1 MYIELKDL
9 TKKRNIALISV
20 FILIIGSSYLFIN
33 NKGNTQRVTSVIY
46 TDKTIREKLGKIK
59 DYSIKQYGS
68 DFYTDAKRPL
78 YSYKV
83 EITGQKQ
90 DGVVDIEMR
99 KDLNKIKYLYT
110 IKIKEEGHSMGF
122 RIRFGKH

>member
-9 TKKRNIALISV
+9 KKKRNIALITV
-20 FILIIGSSYLFIN
+20 FILIMGSSYLFIN
-33 NKGNTQRVTSVIY
+33 NKENTQRVKSVIY
-46 TDKTIREKLGKIK
+46 TDKTIREKFGKIK

-68 DFYTDAKRPL
+68 DFYTDAERPL

-83 EITGQKQ
+83 EVTGQTQ

-110 IKIKEEGHSMGF
+110 IKIKEEGHSIGF

>member
-1 MYIELKDL
+1 MYIEFKDL
-9 TKKRNIALISV
+9 MKKRNIALITI
-20 FILIIGSSYLFIN
+20 FILIIGSGYLFIN
-33 NKGNTQRVTSVIY
+33 NKENTQRVKSVVY
-46 TDKTIREKLGKIK
+46 TDKTIRQKFGKIK

-68 DFYTDAKRPL
+68 DF
-78 YSYKV
+78 YKV

-99 KDLNKIKYLYT
+99 KDFNKIKYLYT
-110 IKIKEEGHSMGF
+110 IKVKEEGHSMGF

>member
-1 MYIELKDL
+1 MYIEFKDL
-9 TKKRNIALISV
+9 MKKRNIALITI
-20 FILIIGSSYLFIN
+20 FILIIGSGYLFIN
-33 NKGNTQRVTSVIY
+33 NKENTQRVKSVVY
-46 TDKTIREKLGKIK
+46 TDKTIRQKFGKIK
-59 DYSIKQYGS
+59 DYSIKKYGS
-68 DFYTDAKRPL
+68 DFYTDAERPL

-99 KDLNKIKYLYT
+99 KDFNKIKYLYT
-110 IKIKEEGHSMGF
+110 IKVKEEGHSMGF

>member
-1 MYIELKDL
+1 M
-9 TKKRNIALISV
+9 KKRNIALITV
-20 FILIIGSSYLFIN
+20 FILIIGSGHLFIN
-33 NKGNTQRVTSVIY
+33 NKGNTQRVKSVIY
-46 TDKTIREKLGKIK
+46 TDKTIREKFGKIK
-59 DYSIKQYGS
+59 DYSIKEYGS
-68 DFYTDAKRPL
+68 DFYTDAERPL

-83 EITGQKQ
+83 EITGEKK
-90 DGVVDIEMR
+90 DGVIDIEMR